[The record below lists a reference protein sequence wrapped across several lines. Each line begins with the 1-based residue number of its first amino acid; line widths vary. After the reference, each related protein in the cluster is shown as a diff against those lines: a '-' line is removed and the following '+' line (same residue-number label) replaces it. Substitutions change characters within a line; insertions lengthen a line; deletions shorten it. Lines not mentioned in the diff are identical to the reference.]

1 MSESTRQFFTSPT
14 PFNTF
19 RVSVPIACP
28 SEVRESLA
36 RKSCWK
42 APDKQWVTETGDIWV
57 SFELSVKWLNG
68 TRHDNELLTAVW
80 LILGHDF
87 EEVDP
92 SSILID
98 KIKTLD
104 VG

>member
-1 MSESTRQFFTSPT
+1 MSDSNRQFFTSPT

-28 SEVRESLA
+28 SIVRESLA
-36 RKSCWK
+36 RKSCGK
-42 APDKQWVTETGDIWV
+42 GYDKQWVTESGDTWV
-57 SFELSVKWLNG
+57 SFELPVKWLRG

-87 EEVDP
+87 EEVA
-92 SSILID
+92 SNVS
-98 KIKTLD
+98 
-104 VG
+104 VFFFA